1 MPLAAC
7 IAAVLINCHAMP
19 AHKADRLP
27 RRPRAAPVQ
36 QVAVLDV
43 EPPSIDAGPWPE
55 TAAAA
60 YGLSPDETVAVGFQ
74 EIAIYSPSES
84 EPGPERQLVDPGPS
98 SEKPAS
104 AFGLSPDEM
113 VAIGFQQVAVYSPLE
128 TEPEMLSERERR
140 RQEKAERRAKRR
152 DKPVKTQV
160 VTTRIKEPTLA
171 YAKPDPAYAKPEPA
185 GRRSLFAG
193 IFSSGPDGQPGFAP
207 AAGGG
212 YTAVKYEAKVQNVP
226 EKLALS
232 IARIE
237 SNGACG
243 AQSSANAIGVM
254 QIKHATAQMIG
265 YTGTA
270 KGLKN
275 CKTSAKWGVK
285 YLAMCHE
292 LADGDV
298 KKAALCYNQGHGTL
312 TNKRKYGGRV
322 NRAEAKG
329 YIAKMKAQG
338 WRL

>member
-1 MPLAAC
+1 
-7 IAAVLINCHAMP
+7 
-19 AHKADRLP
+19 
-27 RRPRAAPVQ
+27 
-36 QVAVLDV
+36 
-43 EPPSIDAGPWPE
+43 
-55 TAAAA
+55 
-60 YGLSPDETVAVGFQ
+60 
-74 EIAIYSPSES
+74 
-84 EPGPERQLVDPGPS
+84 
-98 SEKPAS
+98 
-104 AFGLSPDEM
+104 
-113 VAIGFQQVAVYSPLE
+113 
-128 TEPEMLSERERR
+128 LSERERR
-140 RQEKAERRAKRR
+140 RQEKAERRARRR
-152 DKPVKTQV
+152 DKSGKTQV

-171 YAKPDPAYAKPEPA
+171 YAKPEPAYAKPEPA

-193 IFSSGPDGQPGFAP
+193 IFSSGPDDEPGFAP

-212 YTAVKYEAKVQNVP
+212 YTAVKYEANIQNVP

-285 YLAMCHE
+285 YLAMCLD

-322 NRAEAKG
+322 NRSEAKG

>member
-7 IAAVLINCHAMP
+7 ITAVLLNCHGMP

-27 RRPRAAPVQ
+27 RSPRGEPVHQVAAPP
-36 QVAVLDV
+36 DV
-43 EPPSIDAGPWPE
+43 
-55 TAAAA
+55 
-60 YGLSPDETVAVGFQ
+60 
-74 EIAIYSPSES
+74 
-84 EPGPERQLVDPGPS
+84 ERQLDDPRS
-98 SEKPAS
+98 SPAAS
-104 AFGLSPDEM
+104 EPIFGLSPDEV
-113 VAIGFQQVAVYSPLE
+113 VAIGFQEVAIYLPP
-128 TEPEMLSERERR
+128 EPEPEKSSRRERR
-140 RQEKAERRAKRR
+140 KKEKAERRAKRR
-152 DKPVKTQV
+152 NKPVDAET
-160 VTTRIKEPTLA
+160 VTTKVKKPVLA
-171 YAKPDPAYAKPEPA
+171 YAVPEPA

-193 IFSSGPDGQPGFAP
+193 IFSIESNDDPGFAP
-207 AAGGG
+207 SAAGG
-212 YTAVKYEAKVQNVP
+212 YTAVKYEAKIQDVP

-237 SNGACG
+237 SNGACA

-265 YTGTA
+265 YKGTA

-275 CKTSAKWGVK
+275 CKISAKWGVK
-285 YLAMCHE
+285 YLALCLD

-312 TNKRKYGGRV
+312 TNKRKYGNRV
-322 NRAEAKG
+322 NRTEAKG